1 MTLSLVNAAL
11 LIIDVQ
17 QGFDDP
23 VWGKRNNPQAETNI
37 VRLLKTWRA
46 QQRPI
51 FHIQHRSLLE
61 NSPLHITHPGCALK
75 VQVQPQANEKLITKR
90 VNSAFIGTPLETL
103 LRQGHI
109 TTLVATGLTT
119 NHCVETTVRMAG
131 NLGFL
136 TYMVSD
142 ATATFDR
149 VGPDGK
155 HYSAEEIH
163 AMSLANMHDEFA
175 QVVTTNQILEEHL

>member
-1 MTLSLVNAAL
+1 
-11 LIIDVQ
+11 
-17 QGFDDP
+17 
-23 VWGKRNNPQAETNI
+23 
-37 VRLLKTWRA
+37 
-46 QQRPI
+46 
-51 FHIQHRSLLE
+51 
-61 NSPLHITHPGCALK
+61 
-75 VQVQPQANEKLITKR
+75 